1 MVTNANCSKAKKGAS
16 YKTNDAPNHEKEQT
30 PMHTQLCQEQSN
42 SQPNIEGKSPLSTPI
57 LDAIKLRTVAPHHQ
71 GGSSVPTTQ
80 KEKGNVRSKKQM
92 AKPKQSPMLLE
103 GTPTPWKQ
111 GASAMYVKDI
121 VSQDN
126 EAKQRENK
134 RFSNNVHYT
143 AEPPITVKEMLTGNP
158 LMDVNPSV
166 TSNESEPLATPQALP
181 QLKKRKSEVDED
193 TEAYIPG
200 MNTFFPLMQDE
211 EPVIKKARNRSAE
224 GQTDDSEISDGVDGL
239 SRWQVSLAPSQEE
252 NNEGHQEDMDEDEDI
267 HIVTTQCQRGV
278 DTQSLY
284 TWEQINNIFSSQKSR
299 DILIIVWGMECK
311 NLAYSTEIAPP
322 IPPPTYHMKGQV
334 PSDYQPFIQDHTGTP
349 FTFYVRG
356 LEEEEKALILK
367 EVFIPTNHDL
377 YIVLDAKDFV
387 TNFVFT
393 INDINTAPNTI
404 GQSMVE
410 KLIKDKFYVL
420 QKVWSFLMKH
430 HNAIDP
436 TIPADEVPAL
446 VILSL
451 EVRGIW
457 VEG

>member
-1 MVTNANCSKAKKGAS
+1 MPGTKQCENSIRKKGFLVFS
-16 YKTNDAPNHEKEQT
+16 T
-30 PMHTQLCQEQSN
+30 L
-42 SQPNIEGKSPLSTPI
+42 PNIEGKSPLSTPI
-57 LDAIKLRTVAPHHQ
+57 LDAIKLRTVAPHCQ

-80 KEKGNVRSKKQM
+80 KKKGNVGSKKQM

-111 GASAMYVKDI
+111 GASAIQPPMLQTNTD
-121 VSQDN
+121 
-126 EAKQRENK
+126 
-134 RFSNNVHYT
+134 T

-193 TEAYIPG
+193 TEAYVPG

-239 SRWQVSLAPSQEE
+239 SRWQASLAPSQEE
-252 NNEGHQEDMDEDEDI
+252 NNEGHQDIDEDEDI
-267 HIVTTQCQRGV
+267 HIVTT
-278 DTQSLY
+278 
-284 TWEQINNIFSSQKSR
+284 KSR

-311 NLAYSTEIAPP
+311 NLVYSTEIAPP
-322 IPPPTYHMKGQV
+322 IPPLTYHMKGQV
-334 PSDYQPFIQDHTGTP
+334 PFDYQPFIQDHTGTP

-436 TIPADEVPAL
+436 TIPADEVPSL